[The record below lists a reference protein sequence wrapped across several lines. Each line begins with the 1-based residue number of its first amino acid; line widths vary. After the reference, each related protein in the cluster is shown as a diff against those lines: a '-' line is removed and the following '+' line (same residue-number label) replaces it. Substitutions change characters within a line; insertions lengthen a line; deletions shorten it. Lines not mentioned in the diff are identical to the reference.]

1 MTHTT
6 ADTPAAPAAPAR
18 QRRWLVP
25 GVAVL
30 GVASVLLLGWQRW
43 QGPAIDVIEV
53 AQAPLQQR
61 VVATGRVATVS
72 RVQVGSEVT
81 GVLLQRRVNEGDR
94 VAPGDVLAVLRA
106 DDLEAN
112 LRQAQ
117 AQLDTLQQSLR
128 PQAEASLR
136 QAQAQL
142 AQAEREARR
151 RGELA
156 QRQLVAREDYEQ
168 ARQAVVSARAN
179 ATQAQLALAALAGG
193 AEQAQAQAAVAAA
206 RAALDKATLRAT
218 VAGSVLTRDVEP
230 GDLVQ
235 PGSVLLEIASDGPT
249 ELRVPVD
256 EKNLQVLALGQPA
269 QAVADAFPDRPFPAT
284 VSYIAPSVDSSR
296 GSIEVRLS
304 VDPVPDFLRQD
315 LTVSVNVLTGQ
326 KEAALV
332 IPNDALHPG
341 KDGGSSVWV
350 VREHRLLA
358 VPVQLGL
365 RGTTAT
371 EVTAGLE
378 AGQAVVVGELGALQA
393 GDRVR
398 SRVQP
403 RAAGDAAGNG
413 RD

>member
-1 MTHTT
+1 MTDTT
-6 ADTPAAPAAPAR
+6 ADTPAAPA
-18 QRRWLVP
+18 RRRHWLLP
-25 GVAVL
+25 GLALTVVAI
-30 GVASVLLLGWQRW
+30 VLLLGWKRW
-43 QGPAIDVIEV
+43 QGPVLEVVAIT
-53 AQAPLQQR
+53 QAPLQQR

-72 RVQVGSEVT
+72 RVQVGSEVA
-81 GVLLQRRVNEGDR
+81 GVLIERRVNEGDR

-106 DDLEAN
+106 DDLQAN

-117 AQLDTLQQSLR
+117 AALDTLQQSLR
-128 PQAEASLR
+128 PQAQASLR

-142 AQAEREARR
+142 AQAEREAQR

-168 ARQAVVSARAN
+168 ARQAVVSARAS
-179 ATQAQLALAALAGG
+179 ATQAQVALAALDGG

-218 VAGSVLTRDVEP
+218 VAGTVLTRDVEP

-235 PGSVLLEIASDGPT
+235 PGNVLLEIASDGAT

-256 EKNLQVLALGQPA
+256 EKNLQVLQLGQSA

-284 VSYIAPSVDSSR
+284 VSYLAPSVDSSR
-296 GSIEVRLS
+296 GSIEVRLR

-315 LTVSVNVLTGQ
+315 LTVSVNILTAQ

-332 IPNDALHPG
+332 VPNDALHPG
-341 KDGGSSVWV
+341 PDGGSQVWV
-350 VREHRLLA
+350 VRDHRLQA
-358 VPVQLGL
+358 VPVRLGL
-365 RGTTAT
+365 RGTTAS
-371 EVTAGLE
+371 EIVSGLE
-378 AGQAVVVGELGALQA
+378 AGESVVTGELGALQA

-398 SRVQP
+398 GKVVT
-403 RAAGDAAGNG
+403 RAAGDAPGS